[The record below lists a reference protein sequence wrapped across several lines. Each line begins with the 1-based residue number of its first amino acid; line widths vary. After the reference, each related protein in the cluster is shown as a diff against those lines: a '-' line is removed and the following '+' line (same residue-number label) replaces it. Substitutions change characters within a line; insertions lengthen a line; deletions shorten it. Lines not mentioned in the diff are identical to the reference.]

1 MNDQEAFKQSIDQ
14 ALLRLK
20 ESDINAFLKPDEIK
34 ELFKKALSVKNPYWE
49 LNRDCDK
56 LTKFGIIF
64 RPQQA
69 YIQKG
74 KPIYAGFLF
83 ESLSLTI
90 LLEEQY
96 ARTKDNTFKIPYQT
110 LLTNWDDF
118 SDSISSIF
126 NNASN
131 LANGVKDF

>member
-1 MNDQEAFKQSIDQ
+1 MSDQEELKQLLEQ
-14 ALLRLK
+14 FLLRLK
-20 ESDINAFLKPDEIK
+20 AEDINTFLKPDEIK
-34 ELFKKALSVKNPYWE
+34 ELFKKALSFKNPYWE
-49 LNRDCDK
+49 LNKDCDK
-56 LTKFGIIF
+56 LTKFGITF

-96 ARTKDNTFKIPYQT
+96 ARTQDNTFGIPYKVIV
-110 LLTNWDDF
+110 NDWDEF
-118 SDSISSIF
+118 SETIGMVFDK
-126 NNASN
+126 ASD
-131 LANGVKDF
+131 LANGIRCF

>member
-1 MNDQEAFKQSIDQ
+1 MSDQGDLQKLLEQF
-14 ALLRLK
+14 LLRLK
-20 ESDINAFLKPDEIK
+20 AEDINTFLKPDEIK
-34 ELFKKALSVKNPYWE
+34 ELFKKGLSVKNPYWE
-49 LNRDCDK
+49 LNKDCDK

-64 RPQQA
+64 RPQQS

-83 ESLSLTI
+83 ESFSLTI

-96 ARTKDNTFKIPYQT
+96 ARTKDNTFKIPYRT
-110 LLTNWDDF
+110 LFTNWDDF
-118 SDSISSIF
+118 SNSISSIF

-131 LANGVKDF
+131 LANGVRDF

>member
-1 MNDQEAFKQSIDQ
+1 MSDQEGLQKLVEQF
-14 ALLRLK
+14 LLRLK
-20 ESDINAFLKPDEIK
+20 AEDINTFLKPDEIK
-34 ELFKKALSVKNPYWE
+34 ELFKKALPIKNPYWE
-49 LNRDCDK
+49 LNKDCDK

-74 KPIYAGFLF
+74 KPIYAGFFF

-131 LANGVKDF
+131 LANGVRDF

>member
-1 MNDQEAFKQSIDQ
+1 MSDQEGLQKLLEQF
-14 ALLRLK
+14 LLRLK
-20 ESDINAFLKPDEIK
+20 TEDINVFLKPDEIK

-49 LNRDCDK
+49 LNKDCDK

-96 ARTKDNTFKIPYQT
+96 ARKKDNTFKIPYQT

-131 LANGVKDF
+131 LANGVRDF

>member
-1 MNDQEAFKQSIDQ
+1 MSDQEGLQKLLEQF
-14 ALLRLK
+14 LLRLK
-20 ESDINAFLKPDEIK
+20 TEDINVFLKPDEIK

-49 LNRDCDK
+49 LNKDCDK

-74 KPIYAGFLF
+74 KPIYAGLLF

-96 ARTKDNTFKIPYQT
+96 ARRKDNTFKIPYQT
-110 LLTNWDDF
+110 MLNRWDEF
-118 SDSISSIF
+118 SESVE
-126 NNASN
+126 NVLKRASD
-131 LANGVKDF
+131 LANGIRYF

>member
-1 MNDQEAFKQSIDQ
+1 MSDQEGLQKLLEQF
-14 ALLRLK
+14 LLRLK
-20 ESDINAFLKPDEIK
+20 AEDINVFLKPDEIK

-49 LNRDCDK
+49 LNKDCDK

-64 RPQQA
+64 RPQHA

-131 LANGVKDF
+131 LANGVRDF

>member
-1 MNDQEAFKQSIDQ
+1 MSDQEGLKQLLEQ
-14 ALLRLK
+14 FLLRLK
-20 ESDINAFLKPDEIK
+20 AEDINIFLKPDEIK

-49 LNRDCDK
+49 LNKDCDK

-83 ESLSLTI
+83 ESLSLTT

-96 ARTKDNTFKIPYQT
+96 ARTKDNTFKVPYQT

-131 LANGVKDF
+131 LANGVRDF

>member
-1 MNDQEAFKQSIDQ
+1 MSDQEDLQQLLEQF
-14 ALLRLK
+14 LLRLK
-20 ESDINAFLKPDEIK
+20 AEDINVFLKPGEIK

-83 ESLSLTI
+83 ESLSLAI

-131 LANGVKDF
+131 LANGVRDF

>member
-1 MNDQEAFKQSIDQ
+1 MSDQEDLQQLLEQF
-14 ALLRLK
+14 LLRLK
-20 ESDINAFLKPDEIK
+20 AEDINVFLKPDEIK

-49 LNRDCDK
+49 LNKDCDK

-74 KPIYAGFLF
+74 KPIYVGFLF
-83 ESLSLTI
+83 ESVSLTI
-90 LLEEQY
+90 LLGEQY
-96 ARTKDNTFKIPYQT
+96 ARTKDNTFKILYQT

-131 LANGVKDF
+131 LANGVRDF